1 MDADLAQR
9 APLGGLSRAEPMLD
23 LDHPRSRHVLEA
35 ARVEELVRKQLLAWR
50 EDEAAASSAR
60 TQILQVLLPQL
71 EGLNAAHF
79 GASKKIYRTLDA
91 LGQAVQGADAGKAW
105 QAFMALDGPGDNF
118 GTWAI

>member
-1 MDADLAQR
+1 
-9 APLGGLSRAEPMLD
+9 MLD

-35 ARVEELVRKQLLAWR
+35 ARVEDLVRKQLLAWR

-60 TQILQVLLPQL
+60 TQIVQELLPEL
-71 EGLNAAHF
+71 EALNAAHF

-91 LGQAVQGADAGKAW
+91 LGQAVQGTDADKAR
-105 QAFMALDGPGDNF
+105 QAFTALDGPGDNF

>member
-1 MDADLAQR
+1 
-9 APLGGLSRAEPMLD
+9 MLD

-35 ARVEELVRKQLLAWR
+35 ARIEDLIRKQLLAWR

-60 TQILQVLLPQL
+60 TEILRTLLPQL
-71 EGLNAAHF
+71 EALNAVHF

-91 LGQAVQGADAGKAW
+91 LGRAVQGADAGAAW
-105 QAFMALDGPGDNF
+105 QAFAALDGPGDNF

>member
-1 MDADLAQR
+1 
-9 APLGGLSRAEPMLD
+9 MLD

-35 ARVEELVRKQLLAWR
+35 SRVEDLIRKLLLAWR

-60 TQILQVLLPQL
+60 TEILQTLLPQL
-71 EGLNAAHF
+71 EALNAAHF

-91 LGQAVQGADAGKAW
+91 LGRAVQGSDAERAW
-105 QAFMALDGPGDNF
+105 RALAALDGPGDNF